1 MGTSAVATGRPRFG
15 VAPSRAKGEEAK
27 AKEVEAKE
35 VEAKEVE
42 AKEASGKGK
51 GRGAGC
57 ARPINQIR

>member
-1 MGTSAVATGRPRFG
+1 MGTSGVATGRPRFG
-15 VAPSRAKGEEAK
+15 VVPSRTKGEEAK

-35 VEAKEVE
+35 VEAR
-42 AKEASGKGK
+42 EASGKGK

>member
-1 MGTSAVATGRPRFG
+1 MGTSGVATGRPRFG
-15 VAPSRAKGEEAK
+15 VAPSRTKGEAAK
-27 AKEVEAKE
+27 AKE

>member
-1 MGTSAVATGRPRFG
+1 MGTSGVATGRPRFG
-15 VAPSRAKGEEAK
+15 VAPSRTKGEEAK

-35 VEAKEVE
+35 VEAG
-42 AKEASGKGK
+42 EASGKGK